1 MHIKED
7 TDINKTNNMITIDL
21 TPVKNILKLGMLAAL
36 TYLLFN
42 ITSNFNITQVRFNS
56 EDTSTIL
63 PGHDIK

>member
-7 TDINKTNNMITIDL
+7 TDINKINNMIAINL
-21 TPVKNILKLGMLAAL
+21 TPVKNILKLAMLATL

-42 ITSNFNITQVRFNS
+42 ITSGYNITQVRFNS
-56 EDTSTIL
+56 ADTSTIL